1 MNALN
6 PRFALEGNVLR
17 DMVQA
22 AEAIADMIK
31 RSKDAQA
38 KFREGTAQ
46 YTLQVNRI
54 KALEVAQALIHER
67 LGESDP
73 LPFVQDQLED
83 AIVPLRSL
91 LSKSEKVLTKLKE
104 GTWQYNMLEKNIA
117 ALHTALPL
125 VQDAISYSSS
135 DSGSKDTP

>member
-1 MNALN
+1 M
-6 PRFALEGNVLR
+6 R
-17 DMVQA
+17 DMAQA

-73 LPFVQDQLED
+73 LPLVQDQLED

-91 LSKSEKVLTKLKE
+91 LSKSEKALTKLKE
-104 GTWQYNMLEKNIA
+104 STWQYNMLEKNI
-117 ALHTALPL
+117 
-125 VQDAISYSSS
+125 
-135 DSGSKDTP
+135 